1 MGTKLEYDEEY
12 YTYLDELRRSGITN
26 MWGAAPYLK
35 DAFDMDDITVAR
47 NILKDWQ
54 DTFADRREAGETG
67 D

>member
-1 MGTKLEYDEEY
+1 MVKIEYDLEY

-35 DAFDMDDITVAR
+35 EAFEEIDDITVAR

-54 DTFADRREAGETG
+54 DTFADRRKAGETG